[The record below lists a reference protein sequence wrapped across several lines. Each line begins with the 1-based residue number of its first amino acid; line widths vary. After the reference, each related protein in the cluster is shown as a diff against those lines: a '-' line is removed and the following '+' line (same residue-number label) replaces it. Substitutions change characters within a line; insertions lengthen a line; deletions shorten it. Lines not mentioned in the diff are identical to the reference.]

1 MASQPQYNFQPI
13 RQDSPEAQDIGT
25 LGQWVSRRLKLL
37 SDVLKG
43 PESFTI
49 ATPGAA
55 VTVKPYIVDQTAMT
69 LTQNCTITLDTQTRR
84 GAWGDLE
91 LTQDA
96 TGGWTVTFVNL
107 VNTAPVISTVASKRT
122 LIRLIYVGTGW
133 AASVF
138 ASGY

>member
-69 LTQNCTITLDTQTRR
+69 LTPRTARSRSTSRPGVARGGISSSRRTRP
-84 GAWGDLE
+84 A
-91 LTQDA
+91 
-96 TGGWTVTFVNL
+96 GG
-107 VNTAPVISTVASKRT
+107 P
-122 LIRLIYVGTGW
+122 
-133 AASVF
+133 
-138 ASGY
+138 